1 MIHLHAS
8 RDSYGA
14 SNAESVY
21 ETSNTQSVYKAS
33 NTKGTKKSFLM
44 TLQPL

>member
-21 ETSNTQSVYKAS
+21 ETSNAEGVYSAS
-33 NTKGTKKSFLM
+33 ELNDALS
-44 TLQPL
+44 